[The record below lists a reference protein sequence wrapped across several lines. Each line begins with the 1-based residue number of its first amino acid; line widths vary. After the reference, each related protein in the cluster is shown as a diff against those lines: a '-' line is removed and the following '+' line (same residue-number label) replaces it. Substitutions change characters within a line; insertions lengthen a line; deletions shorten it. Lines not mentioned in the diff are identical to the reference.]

1 MVNRSNV
8 DILEMEIEEKYIIN
22 KCVIERDKELV
33 EFFNRGIGEYLFEKV
48 MDEYR
53 CEKVCECDE

>member
-1 MVNRSNV
+1 MANRSNI
-8 DILEMEIEEKYIIN
+8 DTPEMETEEKHTTN

-33 EFFNRGIGEYLFEKV
+33 EPFNRGIGEYLSEKV
-48 MDEYR
+48 MDEHR